1 MHKGGFL
8 RTTSIYL
15 TGMASILL
23 PASCWAQ
30 FSSFNITTFAG
41 NHTAGSTGDGGV
53 ATSAELYSP
62 IAVALDP
69 SGNLYIADSLN
80 NKVRKVAPTGK
91 ISTLAGNG
99 TQGYTGD
106 GGVATSAELNTPYG
120 LAVDASDNLYIA
132 DLVNHVIRKV
142 TAGGTISTFAG
153 NTTLGFAG
161 DGGPA
166 TGAWLDQPFGLA
178 IDSAGD
184 VYISDSANN
193 RVRRVTPDGT
203 INTFAGNGSAGYSG
217 DGGPALSAS
226 LNAPCGIALDSSGN
240 LYIADSSNDRIRKV
254 APNGTITTVAGNG
267 TAGFSGDGGLATS
280 AQLNRPFGVAVDAG
294 GDLFIV
300 DYLNSRI
307 RQVTASGVINTVAG
321 HTGFGYSGD
330 GSAATSALMNFPS
343 GLALDPSG
351 LVYIA
356 DADNNVIRLLTPT
369 APAVSGAI
377 SADQFGAFTSAAPG
391 SWIEIYGTN
400 LAADARSWTL
410 ADFSSET
417 APAALDGTSVTIGGQ
432 SAYVAYISGS
442 QVNVQV
448 PNVAPGTQQIAVKN
462 AGGTGANYA
471 FTVNAAQPGLFAPPS
486 FKINGTQYV
495 VALFADGTYVLP
507 PGAIPGITSRRANPG
522 DIITFYGTGFGPV
535 TPQFLPGQ
543 VVQQNNTLTSAFQ
556 VFFGQTQATVRYA
569 GLASD
574 YVGLYQINV
583 VVPNI
588 SASDAVPLTF
598 TLNGTGGAQ
607 TLFTAAQ

>member
-1 MHKGGFL
+1 
-8 RTTSIYL
+8 
-15 TGMASILL
+15 MAPKAM
-23 PASCWAQ
+23 PATEAWRRARS
-30 FSSFNITTFAG
+30 
-41 NHTAGSTGDGGV
+41 V
-53 ATSAELYSP
+53 
-62 IAVALDP
+62 
-69 SGNLYIADSLN
+69 
-80 NKVRKVAPTGK
+80 
-91 ISTLAGNG
+91 
-99 TQGYTGD
+99 
-106 GGVATSAELNTPYG
+106 NTPYG
-120 LAVDASDNLYIA
+120 LAVDASGNLYIA
-132 DLVNHVIRKV
+132 DLENHVIRKV
-142 TAGGTISTFAG
+142 TASGTISTFAG

-184 VYISDSANN
+184 VYIADSANH

-203 INTFAGNGSAGYSG
+203 INTFAGNGNAGYSG

-226 LNAPCGIALDSSGN
+226 LNGPCGIAVDASGN
-240 LYIADSSNDRIRKV
+240 LYIADSNNDRIRKV
-254 APNGTITTVAGNG
+254 APDGTITTVAGNG
-267 TAGFSGDGGLATS
+267 AAGFSGDGGLATS

-343 GLALDPSG
+343 GLVLDPSG

-410 ADFSSET
+410 ADFNGET
-417 APAALDGTSVTIGGQ
+417 APASLDGTSVTIGGQ

-462 AGGTGANYA
+462 AGGTSANYA
-471 FTVNAAQPGLFAPPS
+471 FTLNAAQPGLFAPPS

-495 VALFADGTYVLP
+495 AALFADGTYVLP
-507 PGAIPGITSRRANPG
+507 PGAVPGFTSRRANPG

-535 TPQFLPGQ
+535 TPQYLPGQ
-543 VVQQNNTLTSAFQ
+543 VVQQNNTLTAAFQ

-607 TLFTAAQ
+607 TLFIAVQ